1 MLLRIRQGDEV
12 AFELVFF
19 RYKGKLYDF
28 IKRSLP
34 FEEDAESIVQ
44 EIFTKLWVNRLELD
58 PSKSLSAF
66 LFTIA
71 KNEVFGHLRKL
82 LVRRKY
88 LEELKFSVEESSG
101 GTELQ
106 VEYEELKKMVAGLIS
121 SMPEKRRRIFELSRE
136 EGLTYKE
143 IARQLGIS
151 ENTVDT
157 QIRKA
162 LSFLKENLR
171 SRMSLILFFLIRRRH
186 KIAPLDTNP
195 NS

>member
-1 MLLRIRQGDEV
+1 
-12 AFELVFF
+12 
-19 RYKGKLYDF
+19 
-28 IKRSLP
+28 
-34 FEEDAESIVQ
+34 
-44 EIFTKLWVNRLELD
+44 VNRLELD

-106 VEYEELKKMVAGLIS
+106 VEYDELKKMVAGLIS

-157 QIRKA
+157 QIRK
-162 LSFLKENLR
+162 LCR
-171 SRMSLILFFLIRRRH
+171 S
-186 KIAPLDTNP
+186 
-195 NS
+195 